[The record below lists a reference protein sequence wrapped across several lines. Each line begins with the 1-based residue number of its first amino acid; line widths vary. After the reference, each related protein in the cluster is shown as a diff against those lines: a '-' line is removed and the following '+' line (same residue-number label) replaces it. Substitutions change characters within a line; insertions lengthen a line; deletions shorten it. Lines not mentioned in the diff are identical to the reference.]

1 MKESELKGTAQL
13 SHDMPMVVTT
23 DNGEVRYCGKVI
35 GVNQL
40 YVMLSWMTWCFF
52 FIFHSILLLTFAS
65 SWLGIRTGK

>member
-23 DNGEVRYCGKVI
+23 DNGEVKYCGKAI

-40 YVMLSWMTWCFF
+40 YVTVMDDLVISYFSLHFVVDLCFF
-52 FIFHSILLLTFAS
+52 LVS
-65 SWLGIRTGK
+65 K